1 MSSNNTTAPSMMNA
15 TPAKATKRV
24 SKKTEETVAPVAA
37 PAPAPVEAKE
47 TKKRAAKK
55 EAAAPA
61 PAPAAA
67 PAPVVAATESTE
79 EVTWQQELKAAHDQL
94 TAVRDA
100 ASAALKA
107 LSRLEK
113 RVGRELK
120 EARKSKRKARKELAE
135 GEVRAPSE
143 FEKPRPISDEL
154 SSFLGL
160 GKGAQMSRGDVTK
173 AISAYVKSN
182 GLGNGQKINPNAAL
196 RKLLGVSETEELTI
210 FNMQR
215 YLNRH
220 YLKPATA

>member
-1 MSSNNTTAPSMMNA
+1 MMA

-24 SKKTEETVAPVAA
+24 AKKTEEPVAVAA
-37 PAPAPVEAKE
+37 PAPVAEVKE

-55 EAAAPA
+55 ADAAATPAAAPA
-61 PAPAAA
+61 PAPAA
-67 PAPVVAATESTE
+67 PVVATEATE
-79 EVTWQQELKAAHDQL
+79 EVTWQQELKSAQEQL

-107 LSRLEK
+107 LGRLEK

-120 EARKSKRKARKELAE
+120 EARKSKRKAKKELAE
-135 GEVRAPSE
+135 GEVRQPSE

-154 SSFLGL
+154 SSFLGM

-215 YLNRH
+215 FLNRH
-220 YLKPATA
+220 YLKPQTA